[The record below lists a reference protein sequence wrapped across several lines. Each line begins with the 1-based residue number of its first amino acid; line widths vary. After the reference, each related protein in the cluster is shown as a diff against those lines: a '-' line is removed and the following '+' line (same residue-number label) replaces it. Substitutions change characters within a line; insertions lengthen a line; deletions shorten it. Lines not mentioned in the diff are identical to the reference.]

1 MQQKKWNIINSKSK
15 ANYSHKNPIKFLRRS
30 IESSLCDYSN
40 AYILVTGNITATP
53 NNEATQ
59 VIFKNCAPCKDC
71 TTEINDTFV
80 DYADLINIT
89 MAMYNLIEY
98 SDRYLDTS
106 GSLWNFKRDEII
118 NNADVIN
125 DNNTPSFKY
134 KGSLIGNRENDGTKN
149 GVKIAASLKY
159 LSNFWRSLE
168 MPLINCKI
176 ELSLK

>member
-1 MQQKKWNIINSKSK
+1 
-15 ANYSHKNPIKFLRRS
+15 
-30 IESSLCDYSN
+30 
-40 AYILVTGNITATP
+40 
-53 NNEATQ
+53 
-59 VIFKNCAPCKDC
+59 
-71 TTEINDTFV
+71 
-80 DYADLINIT
+80 
-89 MAMYNLIEY
+89 MAMHNLIEY
-98 SDRYLDTS
+98 IDNYSDTS

-125 DNNTPSFKY
+125 GYNTPSFKY
-134 KGSLIGNRENDGTKN
+134 KGSLIRNRGNDGTKT

>member
-1 MQQKKWNIINSKSK
+1 MQQKKWNIINSESK
-15 ANYSHKNPIKFLRRS
+15 ANYSHKNPIKFLTTS

-53 NNEATQ
+53 NNVATQ
-59 VIFKNCAPCKDC
+59 VIFKNCAPFKDC

-89 MAMYNLIEY
+89 MDMHNLIEY
-98 SDRYLDTS
+98 SDNYSDTS

-134 KGSLIGNRENDGTKN
+134 KASLIRNRENDGTKN
-149 GVKIAASLKY
+149 GVKIAVSLKH